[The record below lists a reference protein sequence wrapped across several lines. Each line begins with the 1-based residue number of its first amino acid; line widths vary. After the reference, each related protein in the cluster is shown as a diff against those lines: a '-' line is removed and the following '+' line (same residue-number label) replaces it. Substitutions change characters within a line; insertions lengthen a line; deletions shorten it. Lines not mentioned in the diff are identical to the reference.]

1 MSEPKKN
8 EKINRLIRLKGRLE
22 KGLRECQKEL
32 EDLKK
37 TSNKEKTKGLNQI
50 AEDLKGYIKDVSEVL
65 EKELKK

>member
-22 KGLRECQKEL
+22 KELRECQKEL